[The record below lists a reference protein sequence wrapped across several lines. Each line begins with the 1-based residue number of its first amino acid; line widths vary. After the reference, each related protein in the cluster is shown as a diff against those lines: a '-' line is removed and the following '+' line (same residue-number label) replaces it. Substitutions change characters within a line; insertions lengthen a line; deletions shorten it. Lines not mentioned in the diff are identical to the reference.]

1 MNQENTIIN
10 NMIDYILIYI
20 VFITICV
27 LTIMNF
33 ISVVNDKILRGNLL
47 IYYRSLLIMILG
59 IMFGLYAFY
68 ELILLLL

>member
-1 MNQENTIIN
+1 
-10 NMIDYILIYI
+10 MIDYILIYI